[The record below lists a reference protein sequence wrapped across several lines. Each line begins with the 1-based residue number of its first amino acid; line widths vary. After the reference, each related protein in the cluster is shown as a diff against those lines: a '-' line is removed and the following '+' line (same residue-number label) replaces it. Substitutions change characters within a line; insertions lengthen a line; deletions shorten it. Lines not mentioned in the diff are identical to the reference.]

1 MNSLEFQLN
10 DPDPD
15 SKAIEKY
22 SNHSKIIIFILIIS
36 LIILFAGFIII
47 LILYLKEKDDD
58 EGDKPEENKNISENE
73 IIILYNLSY
82 ATDKIIRN
90 SFKEGEI
97 NYNETIGNINNGLDY
112 NQTERNI
119 YDLYIPYS
127 TLHKKN
133 KYNKIILYIHGGGF
147 FGGNKT
153 YYEKDCKTKT
163 KLGYICASMNYNYLR
178 LYYAPDY
185 TIFRILDEIT
195 SVQKAIKQFLKLQGF
210 DENKLEICL
219 AGGSAGAQLSLL
231 YAYWLGK
238 NSPIPIK
245 FVLNMVAPVT
255 FESDYFW
262 RYKEEIGPLDRIEPE
277 DIQKAIESKKILNS
291 EHMYYNSTYL
301 AIQMNFFLGRGASD
315 NFEYMIISPGN
326 WDINRTNENFTKL
339 LNASKILFPVNHI
352 NRYTLPTLCFYGGKD
367 IDVGVYQYAYLR
379 IKFNESGNNDNLTL
393 IYSKFSS
400 HSSIDT
406 NTTNGIEAIKY
417 LESNF
422 TEFTNKYFSKE

>member
-119 YDLYIPYS
+119 YDLYIPYN

-219 AGGSAGAQLSLL
+219 GGRSA
-231 YAYWLGK
+231 
-238 NSPIPIK
+238 
-245 FVLNMVAPVT
+245 
-255 FESDYFW
+255 
-262 RYKEEIGPLDRIEPE
+262 
-277 DIQKAIESKKILNS
+277 
-291 EHMYYNSTYL
+291 
-301 AIQMNFFLGRGASD
+301 
-315 NFEYMIISPGN
+315 
-326 WDINRTNENFTKL
+326 
-339 LNASKILFPVNHI
+339 
-352 NRYTLPTLCFYGGKD
+352 
-367 IDVGVYQYAYLR
+367 
-379 IKFNESGNNDNLTL
+379 
-393 IYSKFSS
+393 
-400 HSSIDT
+400 
-406 NTTNGIEAIKY
+406 
-417 LESNF
+417 
-422 TEFTNKYFSKE
+422 